1 MTSRH
6 SFLAVLSSAA
16 AVLAAAGC
24 ASAPAGQ
31 TPAVPDA
38 ASYVIT
44 LGIDTLSAESYTRT
58 GDRIEGVVMRRSP
71 RTVLV
76 RYAMQ
81 LGPTGMPTRLEYT
94 TRLPDG
100 SMVPNGARSVAV
112 TFRADSAITEVQRD
126 TMVMRRVAAR
136 AAHPEI
142 DGAVSWH
149 RFAIDALRASG
160 RDSGTFQAYVAGA
173 AGPQEYPVA
182 RRGPNRWWVYSFGSP
197 IEITTDDAGRI
208 LNVDAS
214 RTTFRIQARRQPP
227 MDVASLAARFAERER
242 TAGALVLSPRDS
254 VSARIGDA
262 SVSIGYGRPS
272 ARGRRIWGPAGV
284 LGDSIWRTGANA
296 STQLRTSA
304 PLLIGGRELAAGTYV
319 VTTLAIPGRYQL
331 ILSRG
336 NAEVLR
342 VPLTSRELSNRVE
355 QFTILLEPTTERAG
369 VLRLRWDTLELSV
382 PVAQRMP

>member
-6 SFLAVLSSAA
+6 RIIASLLCVAPALV
-16 AVLAAAGC
+16 AGC
-24 ASAPAGQ
+24 ASAPSVQA
-31 TPAVPDA
+31 PAVQDA
-38 ASYVIT
+38 ASYVLT

-71 RTVLV
+71 RTTVT
-76 RYAMQ
+76 RYVMQ
-81 LGPTGMPTRLEYT
+81 LGPTGMPTRLDYT

-112 TFRADSAITEVQRD
+112 TFRGDSAITEIQRD
-126 TMVMRRVAAR
+126 TMVQRRVAAR
-136 AAHPEI
+136 SAYPEI

-160 RDSGTFQAYVAGA
+160 RDSATLQAYVAGA
-173 AGPQEYPVA
+173 AGATDYPVA
-182 RRGPNRWWVYSFGSP
+182 RRAANRWWVYSFGSP

-227 MDVASLAARFAERER
+227 MDVAALAARFAERER

-254 VSARIGDA
+254 ASARIGDA
-262 SVSIGYGRPS
+262 SITIAYGRPS
-272 ARGRRIWGPAGV
+272 ARGRRIWGPTGV

-296 STQLRTSA
+296 ATQLRTSA
-304 PLLIGGRELAAGTYV
+304 PMLIGGRELPAGTYV

-331 ILSRG
+331 ILSQN

-342 VPLTSRELSNRVE
+342 VALTSRELTQRVE
-355 QFTILLEPTTERAG
+355 QFTVLLEPTGDRSG
-369 VLRLRWDTLELSV
+369 VLRLRWDTMELSA
-382 PVAQRMP
+382 PIALR